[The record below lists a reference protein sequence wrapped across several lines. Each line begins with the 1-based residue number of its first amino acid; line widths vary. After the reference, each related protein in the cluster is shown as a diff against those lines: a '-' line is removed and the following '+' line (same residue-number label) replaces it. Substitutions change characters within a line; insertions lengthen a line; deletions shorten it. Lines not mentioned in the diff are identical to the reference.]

1 MLFLTKHWRW
11 IVPATLVVLCIIVG
25 TFVVVRNDVPQEPK
39 TVYVMPERTGNA
51 SINTGRTASPMVT
64 ARPDE
69 PTKANQNNISV
80 DHLTTSTSGIDSV
93 VSEQSEQLETR
104 SEGEIAPSVSSKDIS
119 DIEVSDEEL
128 AKQLEHFA
136 QVAPEYQQII
146 TEAEEIIK
154 DIYDTDAK
162 ILRPK
167 SFAERR
173 EYLVQY
179 RADLATASEDDEDL
193 EMIDDLVSTFISE
206 MNDRGVY
213 FE

>member
-1 MLFLTKHWRW
+1 M
-11 IVPATLVVLCIIVG
+11 
-25 TFVVVRNDVPQEPK
+25 
-39 TVYVMPERTGNA
+39 
-51 SINTGRTASPMVT
+51 
-64 ARPDE
+64 
-69 PTKANQNNISV
+69 
-80 DHLTTSTSGIDSV
+80 
-93 VSEQSEQLETR
+93 
-104 SEGEIAPSVSSKDIS
+104 SSKDIS

-206 MNDRGVY
+206 MNDRGCTLNRRILATATLLACATV
-213 FE
+213 FTLTFFPTDFADASHCGIKEKRLPHMAK